1 MVNQESDS
9 SSLSNQLFSVTLE
22 AFPIV
27 VVFVVVTAVVRS
39 AITSRKSKRVDSIA
53 SSDDDGDVNDSN
65 DASDDVIDGHCGT
78 DLKDDGRD
86 VKPEPGE
93 ESKKVL

>member
-22 AFPIV
+22 AFPV
-27 VVFVVVTAVVRS
+27 FVVFVVVTAVVRS
-39 AITSRKSKRVDSIA
+39 AITSRRKSIRVDSIA
-53 SSDDDGDVNDSN
+53 SSDDDGD
-65 DASDDVIDGHCGT
+65 ASDDVIDGHCGA